1 MKDKVKKII
10 ILLLILLVICLVI
23 LLVVSRKNDL
33 KTADYSND
41 SERVEESINIQTNN
55 IIKYETNKNVYYTV
69 VSVIIKYIDS
79 VAINDSSALLNMLDS
94 EYITKYNIN
103 EDNITKITEIMP
115 LENDFQ
121 YYVFKPDTIYSVDE
135 GKITTHFVYGYYY
148 NISDMNK
155 KNINLMIQLDTVNHT
170 FNVYNYKYMSDNGY
184 DNLKIGDSYNSY
196 KEEIQNRENNT
207 FEYVNITDEELAS
220 KYLDDYKN
228 IILYD
233 RTKAYQLL
241 NQDYSE
247 LRFEN
252 EQDFA
257 RFAENKKIDFF
268 KAKLVEYSIMFNE
281 SGNKIYICKDQN
293 DNYYYFKETDGIM
306 RYEVMLD
313 NYTVPDDNF
322 IKKYE
327 DVDEQVRVALN
338 IEKFVKSINDKCYY
352 YAYNCLADSFRNNYF
367 KTQGEFETYIQN
379 NFYQNNVITY
389 NSFEKQGDLY
399 TYSVVLT
406 DKQTNEQKNKTFIMK
421 LEEGTNFVLS
431 FDR

>member
-41 SERVEESINIQTNN
+41 SERVEESIKSETNN
-55 IIKYETNKNVYYTV
+55 IIEYEKNKNIYYTI
-69 VSVIIKYIDS
+69 VSIITKYIDS
-79 VAINDSSALLNMLDS
+79 AAINDNSVLLNMLDS

-103 EDNITKITEIMP
+103 EYNINEITEITP
-115 LENDFQ
+115 LEDDFQ
-121 YYVFKPDTIYSVDE
+121 YYVFRPNTIYSVDE

-155 KNINLMIQLDTVNHT
+155 RDINLMVQLDTVNQT
-170 FNVYNYKYMSDNGY
+170 FNIYNYKYMSDNGY
-184 DNLKIGDSYNSY
+184 NNLKIGDSYNAY
-196 KEEIQNRENNT
+196 KEEIQNKGSNK
-207 FEYVNITDEELAS
+207 FGYVNITDEELAS

-241 NQDYSE
+241 NRDYSE